1 MDSDKVIDTHA
12 FLIGVPKAGT
22 TWLANTLS
30 QNPEICLSDPKEP
43 NMITSHKG
51 TFRRSKLEPNW
62 SQYFQ
67 HFKRAG
73 LRLDASIHT
82 FSCPISAERIS
93 EKFENP
99 KFIISLRE
107 PVSRSFSHWR
117 MITDTEEDRKWGVDW
132 NDFEVAWADTR
143 LKQESLYAESM
154 IRWLEHFQ
162 LSDFFIFD
170 SDRLRN
176 APEEVLSEIDKFL
189 GLPRYEYSIDLVSH
203 SNSAKRRRTVTLF
216 GNFIK
221 TIFSLVPNFV
231 KAPAVNYLKA
241 RDVNIYSLPILSS
254 KSRTNEHKKLSGFH
268 YSTCLADVSK
278 DLEKFSKIT
287 DFSTNKWIDA
297 ISELAEK

>member
-1 MDSDKVIDTHA
+1 MDSDRIIDTHA

-43 NMITSHKG
+43 NIITSHKG
-51 TFRRSKLEPNW
+51 TFRRSTLEPNW
-62 SQYFQ
+62 SEYFQYF
-67 HFKRAG
+67 KGAG
-73 LRLDASIHT
+73 LKLDASIHT
-82 FSCPISAERIS
+82 FSCPISAARIS

-99 KFIISLRE
+99 KFILSLRE
-107 PVSRSFSHWR
+107 PVSRSFSHWS
-117 MITDTEEDRKWGVDW
+117 MITDTGEDQKWGVDW
-132 NDFEVAWADTR
+132 SDFEVAWADAR
-143 LKQESLYAESM
+143 LKQESFYAESM

-170 SDRLRN
+170 SDRLRQ
-176 APEEVLSEIDKFL
+176 APEEVLAEIDKFL

-203 SNSAKRRRTVTLF
+203 SNSAKRRRRITPF
-216 GNFIK
+216 GKFIK

-231 KAPAVNYLKA
+231 KAPGVNYLRA
-241 RDVNIYSLPILSS
+241 RDVNIYSLPILSG
-254 KSRTNEHKKLSGFH
+254 KRKTNERKKLSGFH
-268 YSTCLADVSK
+268 YSICVEDICK

-287 DFSTNKWIDA
+287 NFSTNEWIKA